1 MTATASR
8 QHPFVRLLIYA
19 TAYRRRVALAI
30 LYSVLGKLFDIMPPV
45 LIGMAVDI
53 VVERQDSLLGRWG
66 VPDLSQQLL
75 ILGFITLIVWLL
87 ESVFGYLQRI
97 YWRNLAQTM
106 QHDLRVEAYDH
117 VQHLEMAYFEDQSTG
132 GLMSVLND
140 DINQLERFLDIGAN
154 DVVQILTTMIAIGGI
169 FVFIAPSVAWMA
181 AAPIPF
187 IIWGSLRFQ
196 KLLAPLYAN
205 VREQVGVINHHL
217 SNSLSGI
224 ATIKSFTAEDYEA
237 ERLRIESAEYVRRNR
252 RAILLGSA
260 FTPLIRMVIVTGFIA
275 ITVAGGQLAL
285 DGVLEIGAYSVLIF
299 MTQRL
304 LWPLTRLGETFDLY
318 QRAMASTNRVLDLLA
333 IKSSIIDGD
342 LHLPTPE
349 VRGHMWLESVQF
361 AYSDGRE
368 IIKGLSLDMPAGD
381 TIAIVGATGA
391 GKSTIIK
398 LLLRYYDV
406 TGGRVMLDGCDLR
419 RLKQADIRKAIGL
432 VSQDVFLFHGTVREN
447 IAYGDP
453 AVPDDLII
461 EAAKVAEAH
470 EFITELPRG
479 YDTVVGERGQKLSGG
494 QRQRLSIARAVL
506 TDPPILVLDEATSSV
521 DNETEAAIQRSLERI
536 VIGRTTIVIAHRL
549 STVRN
554 ADMIYVLQDGQL
566 YESGRHEDLL
576 LQDGLYASL
585 WARAN
590 RRARL
595 GRLDALTRLRQQ
607 RVHDYHVADRVRRR
621 ETRRPLVHQRIREV
635 LDHQLVMIDRR
646 DDMLDIL
653 FALPVPHDCIRRFIG
668 HEARRHGDHACR
680 TLQRVGVLPVSAQ
693 AALEMP
699 DHARR
704 EFQGARQRFIDTRGP
719 ADQRAR
725 ADARRLLARH
735 EAHEIDAV
743 AADIHQGAPGQR
755 LAQADVRRVADREG
769 EAAVDEPQ
777 LADSARRHDLFH
789 LGMLRM
795 KAVHER
801 FRQRNAMPL
810 EGIDDALRL
819 EGIAREG
826 LLAQGRDARRRALD
840 APFGVHAVGQR
851 NIHRVNIAVREQGFV
866 AAVGARDSVFF
877 GEGLRS
883 LQRAA
888 AYRQDLAVARGMNR
902 RYHAPTDI
910 GRAQNAPTDLLA
922 HWMLRARTI
931 SQPF

>member
-1 MTATASR
+1 MTATTNR
-8 QHPFVRLLIYA
+8 QNPFVRLLNYA
-19 TAYRRRVALAI
+19 TAYRRRVALAT

-53 VVERQDSLLGRWG
+53 VVEREDSLLGRWG
-66 VPDLSQQLL
+66 VEDLSLQLI
-75 ILGFITLIVWLL
+75 ILGFVTLIVWLL

-154 DVVQILTTMIAIGGI
+154 DVVQILTTVLAIGGI
-169 FVFIAPSVAWMA
+169 FVVIAPSVAWMA
-181 AAPIPF
+181 AVPIPL
-187 IIWGSLRFQ
+187 IIWGSLKFQ

-237 ERLRIESAEYVRRNR
+237 ERLRVESNEYLERNR
-252 RAILLGSA
+252 RAIRLGSA

-304 LWPLTRLGETFDLY
+304 LWPLTSLGETFDLY
-318 QRAMASTNRVLDLLA
+318 QRAMASTNRILDLLA
-333 IKSSIIDGD
+333 IRSSIIDGD
-342 LHLPTPE
+342 LHLPTRD
-349 VRGHMWLESVQF
+349 VRGHMWLDKVEF

-368 IIKGLSLDMPAGD
+368 VIKGLSLDVPAGD

-391 GKSTIIK
+391 GKSTVIK
-398 LLLRYYDV
+398 LLLRYYDA
-406 TGGRVMLDGCDLR
+406 TGGRVMLDGYDLR
-419 RLKQADIRKAIGL
+419 ELKQEDIRNAIGL

-453 AVPDDLII
+453 DVPDHLII
-461 EAAKVAEAH
+461 EAARVAEAH
-470 EFITELPRG
+470 EFISELPQG

-506 TDPPILVLDEATSSV
+506 TDPPILILDEATSSV

-585 WARAN
+585 W
-590 RRARL
+590 
-595 GRLDALTRLRQQ
+595 
-607 RVHDYHVADRVRRR
+607 RVQTGERV
-621 ETRRPLVHQRIREV
+621 
-635 LDHQLVMIDRR
+635 
-646 DDMLDIL
+646 
-653 FALPVPHDCIRRFIG
+653 
-668 HEARRHGDHACR
+668 
-680 TLQRVGVLPVSAQ
+680 
-693 AALEMP
+693 
-699 DHARR
+699 
-704 EFQGARQRFIDTRGP
+704 
-719 ADQRAR
+719 
-725 ADARRLLARH
+725 LA
-735 EAHEIDAV
+735 
-743 AADIHQGAPGQR
+743 GLAP
-755 LAQADVRRVADREG
+755 
-769 EAAVDEPQ
+769 
-777 LADSARRHDLFH
+777 
-789 LGMLRM
+789 
-795 KAVHER
+795 
-801 FRQRNAMPL
+801 
-810 EGIDDALRL
+810 
-819 EGIAREG
+819 
-826 LLAQGRDARRRALD
+826 
-840 APFGVHAVGQR
+840 
-851 NIHRVNIAVREQGFV
+851 
-866 AAVGARDSVFF
+866 
-877 GEGLRS
+877 
-883 LQRAA
+883 
-888 AYRQDLAVARGMNR
+888 
-902 RYHAPTDI
+902 
-910 GRAQNAPTDLLA
+910 
-922 HWMLRARTI
+922 
-931 SQPF
+931 